1 MPTPEQLELIF
12 PDPADHSSPDRGGTG
27 YDRFA
32 ADREQAIKR
41 LNDRFGLMLNQ
52 QIRLKLK
59 WSDGELTDKL
69 TLNTLLLPE
78 SKNDDVPF
86 RIGTATFDARD
97 IERCS
102 IIPHLKWP
110 EGS

>member
-1 MPTPEQLELIF
+1 MPTPEQLELTF
-12 PDPADHSSPDRGGTG
+12 PDPADILPPDQGGTG
-27 YDRFA
+27 YARLA

-41 LNDRFGLMLNQ
+41 LNARFGLILNQ
-52 QIRLKLK
+52 QVRLKLK
-59 WSDGELTDKL
+59 WSDGELTGKL

-78 SKNDDVPF
+78 SQKEDVPL

-102 IIPHLKWP
+102 IIPNLK
-110 EGS
+110 SQI